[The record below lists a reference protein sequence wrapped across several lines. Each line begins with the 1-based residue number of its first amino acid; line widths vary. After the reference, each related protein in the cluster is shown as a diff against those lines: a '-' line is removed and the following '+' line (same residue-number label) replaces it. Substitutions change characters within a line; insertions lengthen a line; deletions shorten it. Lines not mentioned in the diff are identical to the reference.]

1 MTQEATTPEDFV
13 LDVND
18 LDLRQLDSL
27 GDTVL
32 SRAVATVVA
41 MADESAQALAGF
53 SARVPETTR
62 PDTSRLA
69 RPGSR
74 SESADSDEH

>member
-13 LDVND
+13 LDVSD
-18 LDLRQLDSL
+18 LDLRQLDDL

-32 SRAVATVVA
+32 SRAVAKVLA
-41 MADESAQALAGF
+41 MADESTQALAGF

-62 PDTSRLA
+62 SGTSHQTRLG
-69 RPGSR
+69 PH
-74 SESADSDEH
+74 SESADRDEH